1 MFPKNWRSTT
11 WDKLGETWDIVVV
24 GGGITGAG
32 ILREATRAKLKV
44 LLVEQRDFAWGTSS
58 RSSKLVHGGLR
69 YLATGQVG
77 LTLES
82 VRERE
87 ALLDDGAGLIDPLGF
102 LIATHKGDSPGKLT
116 YSAGLAVYDLLAL
129 QWTHR
134 YYKPEEFRMLAPH
147 INTENLK
154 GGFRYGDAQTD
165 DARLTL
171 RVIQEAV
178 EAGGYAL
185 NYVQA
190 QDTIRENDAVVGIKV
205 QDVVTGQ
212 TAEIRAKV
220 VINATGAW
228 ADMLRN
234 KIGVESKMRPLRGS
248 HLVFPA
254 WRLPVAQA
262 IGFAHPLDSR
272 PVFVLPWEGV
282 TFIGTTDIDHP
293 DDLNLEPRIS
303 PDEVAYLMAAVN
315 HQFPSRNI
323 TLDDVIATWAG
334 VRPVIGTG
342 KDDPSK
348 ESRDYVI
355 WQEAG
360 LLTVTGGKL
369 TTFRAIAQHA
379 LKTIAETL
387 PNMPTMS
394 RKDAVLNPV
403 EVDLPIDLDEPI
415 RRRLLGRYAKNA
427 PMLVTIALPDEL
439 ALIPN
444 TQTLWAELRWCARAE
459 GVIHLEDLLLRR
471 TRIGLLLPNGGAEYL
486 PRIRQICQRELGW
499 DDAKWEAEEQAYIT
513 LWNQHYSLPPRD
525 TIPNWDAMLKN
536 RPSEIVEPT
545 SEKRAKM
552 PKWVWVVMAIV
563 LWRIFK
569 NRRAEDVV

>member
-87 ALLDDGAGLIDPLGF
+87 ALLEDGVGLIDPLGF

-116 YSAGLAVYDLLAL
+116 YSAGLAIYDLLAL

-134 YYKPEEFRMLAPH
+134 YYKPQDFKMLAPH

-171 RVIQEAV
+171 RVIQEAI

-190 QDTIRENDAVVGIKV
+190 QDLIRDGEQVVGV
-205 QDVVTGQ
+205 RVRDVITNQ
-212 TAEIRAKV
+212 TADVKAKV

-228 ADMLRN
+228 ADTLRE
-234 KIGVESKMRPLRGS
+234 KVGAESKMRPLRGS

-262 IGFAHPLDSR
+262 IGFAHPADGR
-272 PVFVLPWEGV
+272 PVFALPWEGA
-282 TFIGTTDIDHP
+282 TLIGTTDIDHP
-293 DDLNLEPRIS
+293 HDLNQEPCIS

-315 HQFPSRNI
+315 YQFPSRTI
-323 TLDDVIATWAG
+323 TLDDVIGTWAG

-355 WQEAG
+355 WDENG

-369 TTFRAIAQHA
+369 TTFRAIAQNA
-379 LKTIAETL
+379 LKAVADVF
-387 PNMPTMS
+387 PNMPAMS
-394 RKDAVLNPV
+394 RKDPVLNLV
-403 EVDLPIDLDEPI
+403 ELDLPVDLDEPI
-415 RRRLLGRYAKNA
+415 RKRLLGRYARNA

-439 ALIPN
+439 TTIPN
-444 TQTLWAELRWCARAE
+444 THTLWAELRWCARAE
-459 GVIHLEDLLLRR
+459 GVIHLEDLMLRR
-471 TRIGLLLPNGGAEYL
+471 TRIGLLLPNGGADYL
-486 PRIRQICQRELGW
+486 PRIRAMCQKELGW
-499 DDAKWEAEEQAYIT
+499 DDATWEAEEQAYIA
-513 LWNQHYSLPPRD
+513 LWMTNYSLPPRE
-525 TIPNWDAMLKN
+525 TIPNWDAMLATQPKTA
-536 RPSEIVEPT
+536 IEPT
-545 SEKRAKM
+545 EQRAKI
-552 PKWVWVVMAIV
+552 PKWVWILAVFV
-563 LWRIFK
+563 LWRVLRHRNAIQT
-569 NRRAEDVV
+569 NA

>member
-1 MFPKNWRSTT
+1 MFPKNWRSNT

-87 ALLDDGAGLIDPLGF
+87 ALLEDGVGLIDPLGF
-102 LIATHKGDSPGKLT
+102 LIATHKGDHPGKLT
-116 YSAGLAVYDLLAL
+116 YSAGLAIYDLLAL

-134 YYKPEEFRMLAPH
+134 YYKPQDFKMLAPH
-147 INTENLK
+147 IKTDNLK

-171 RVIQEAV
+171 RVIQEAI

-190 QDTIRENDAVVGIKV
+190 QDLIRDGEQVVGV
-205 QDVVTGQ
+205 RVCDALTGDVADVK
-212 TAEIRAKV
+212 AKV

-228 ADMLRN
+228 ADNLRQ
-234 KIGVESKMRPLRGS
+234 KIGAEGKMRPLRGS

-262 IGFAHPLDSR
+262 IGFAHPLDGR
-272 PVFVLPWEGV
+272 PVFALPWEGA

-293 DDLNLEPRIS
+293 HDLNLEPCIS

-315 HQFPSRNI
+315 YQFPSRNI
-323 TLDDVIATWAG
+323 TLDDVIGTWAG

-355 WQEAG
+355 WHENG

-369 TTFRAIAQHA
+369 TTFRAIAQNA
-379 LKTIAETL
+379 LKAVADVF
-387 PNMPTMS
+387 PNMPAMS
-394 RKDAVLNPV
+394 RKDPVLNSV
-403 EVDLPIDLDEPI
+403 ELDLPIDLDDRI
-415 RRRLLGRYAKNA
+415 RKRLLGRYARNA

-439 ALIPN
+439 TPIPN
-444 TQTLWAELRWCARAE
+444 THTLWAELRWCARAE
-459 GVIHLEDLLLRR
+459 GVIHLEDLMLRR

-486 PRIRQICQRELGW
+486 PRIRAMCQKELGW
-499 DDAKWEAEEQAYIT
+499 DDATWEAEEQAYLA
-513 LWNQHYSLPPRD
+513 LWHANYSLPPRE
-525 TIPNWDAMLKN
+525 TIPNWEAMLVNQPKTA
-536 RPSEIVEPT
+536 IEPAT
-545 SEKRAKM
+545 QGRKI
-552 PKWVWVVMAIV
+552 PKWVWIVVALV
-563 LWRIFK
+563 LWRVLRHRNAIQPS
-569 NRRAEDVV
+569 A

>member
-87 ALLDDGAGLIDPLGF
+87 ALLEDGVGLIDPLGF
-102 LIATHKGDSPGKLT
+102 LIATHKGDNPGKLT
-116 YSAGLAVYDLLAL
+116 YSAGLAIYDLLAL

-134 YYKPEEFRMLAPH
+134 YYKPQDFKMLAPH
-147 INTENLK
+147 INTDNLK

-190 QDTIRENDAVVGIKV
+190 QDLIREGERVVGV
-205 QDVVTGQ
+205 RVCDVVTNR
-212 TAEIRAKV
+212 TADVKAKV

-228 ADMLRN
+228 ADTLRQ
-234 KIGVESKMRPLRGS
+234 KVGAEAKMRPLRGS

-262 IGFAHPLDSR
+262 IGFAHPADGR
-272 PVFVLPWEGV
+272 PVFALPWEGA
-282 TFIGTTDIDHP
+282 TLIGTTDIDHP
-293 DDLNLEPRIS
+293 HDLNQEPCIS

-315 HQFPSRNI
+315 YQFPSRNI
-323 TLDDVIATWAG
+323 TLDDVIGTWAG

-355 WQEAG
+355 WDENG

-369 TTFRAIAQHA
+369 TTFRAIAQNA
-379 LKTIAETL
+379 LKAVADVF
-387 PNMPTMS
+387 PTTPAMS
-394 RKDAVLNPV
+394 RKDPVLNSM
-403 EVDLPIDLDEPI
+403 ELDLPVDLDEPI
-415 RRRLLGRYAKNA
+415 RKRLLGRYARNA

-439 ALIPN
+439 TTIPN
-444 TQTLWAELRWCARAE
+444 THTLWAELRWCARAE

-471 TRIGLLLPNGGAEYL
+471 TRIGLLLPNGGADYL
-486 PRIRQICQRELGW
+486 PRIRAMCQKELGW
-499 DDAKWEAEEQAYIT
+499 DDATWEAEEQAYIA
-513 LWNQHYSLPPRD
+513 LWTANYSLPPRE
-525 TIPNWDAMLKN
+525 TIPNWDAMLTNQPKTA
-536 RPSEIVEPT
+536 IEPA
-545 SEKRAKM
+545 EKGRKI
-552 PKWVWVVMAIV
+552 PKWVWIVAIFV
-563 LWRIFK
+563 LWRVLR
-569 NRRAEDVV
+569 NRRTEATM

>member
-1 MFPKNWRSTT
+1 MFPKNWRATT
-11 WDKLGETWDIVVV
+11 WDKLGETWDIIVV

-32 ILREATRAKLKV
+32 ILREATHAKLKV

-87 ALLDDGAGLIDPLGF
+87 ALLDDGVGLIDPLGF
-102 LIATHKGDSPGKLT
+102 LIATHKGDNPGKLT
-116 YSAGLAVYDLLAL
+116 YSAGLAIYDLLAL

-134 YYKPEEFRMLAPH
+134 YYKPADFKMLAPH

-171 RVIQEAV
+171 RVIQEAI

-190 QDTIRENDAVVGIKV
+190 QDLIRENEAVVGVKIA
-205 QDVVTGQ
+205 DVITGQ
-212 TAEIRAKV
+212 VADVRAKV

-228 ADMLRN
+228 ADMLRM
-234 KIGVESKMRPLRGS
+234 KMGAEPKMRPLRGS
-248 HLVFPA
+248 HLVFPL

-262 IGFAHPLDSR
+262 IGFAHPLDGR
-272 PVFVLPWEGV
+272 PVFALPWEGV
-282 TFIGTTDIDHP
+282 TLIGTTDIDHP
-293 DDLNLEPRIS
+293 QDLNIEPCIS
-303 PDEVAYLMAAVN
+303 PDEVAYLMGAVN

-323 TLDDVIATWAG
+323 ILDDVIATWAG

-355 WQEAG
+355 WQESG

-369 TTFRAIAQHA
+369 TTFRAIAQNA
-379 LKTIAETL
+379 LKAAAHLL
-387 PNMPTMS
+387 PNMPAMS
-394 RKDAVLNPV
+394 RKTPVLNPV

-415 RRRLLGRYAKNA
+415 RRRLLGRYARNA
-427 PMLVTIALPDEL
+427 PMLVSIALPDEL
-439 ALIPN
+439 AIIPN
-444 TQTLWAELRWCARAE
+444 THTLWAELRWCARAE
-459 GVIHLEDLLLRR
+459 GVIHLEDLMLRR
-471 TRIGLLLPNGGAEYL
+471 TRIGLLLPNGGADYL
-486 PRIRQICQRELGW
+486 PRIRAMCQKELGW
-499 DDAKWEAEEQAYIT
+499 DDAKWDAEATAYIT
-513 LWNQHYSLPPRD
+513 LWKAHYSLPPRE
-525 TIPNWDAMLKN
+525 TIPNWDAMLTN
-536 RPSEIVEPT
+536 RPQAEHDLSA
-545 SEKRAKM
+545 EKRRKM
-552 PKWVWVVMAIV
+552 PKWVWIALAVVV
-563 LWRIFK
+563 WRIAK
-569 NRRAEDVV
+569 NRRASDTV

>member
-11 WDKLGETWDIVVV
+11 WDKLGETWDIIVV

-171 RVIQEAV
+171 RVIQEAI

-190 QDTIRENDAVVGIKV
+190 QDIIRENDVVVGV
-205 QDVVTGQ
+205 HLQDVITGVK
-212 TAEIRAKV
+212 AEARAKV

-228 ADMLRN
+228 ADMLRG
-234 KIGVESKMRPLRGS
+234 KIGAESKMRPLRGS

-293 DDLNLEPRIS
+293 HDLSQEPCIS

-379 LKTIAETL
+379 LKVIAETL
-387 PNMPTMS
+387 PNMPAMT
-394 RKDAVLNPV
+394 RKNPVLNPI
-403 EVDLPIDLDEPI
+403 EVDLPIEVDELT
-415 RRRLLGRYAKNA
+415 RKRLLGRYAKNA

-439 ALIPN
+439 AFIPN

-459 GVIHLEDLLLRR
+459 GVMHLEDLMLRR
-471 TRIGLLLPNGGAEYL
+471 TRLGLLLPNGGAEHL
-486 PRIRQICQRELGW
+486 PRIRQICQHELGW
-499 DDAKWEAEEQAYIT
+499 DDAKWDAEANAYIT
-513 LWNQHYSLPPRD
+513 LWNQHYSLPPRQ
-525 TIPNWDAMLKN
+525 TIPDWHQMLKN
-536 RPSEIVEPT
+536 RPADATEPAT
-545 SEKRAKM
+545 EKNIKI
-552 PKWVWVVMAIV
+552 PKWVWVVGAIV

-569 NRRAEDVV
+569 NRRAEDAV

>member
-1 MFPKNWRSTT
+1 MFPKNWRNIT
-11 WDKLGETWDIVVV
+11 WDKLEETWDIVVV

-87 ALLDDGAGLIDPLGF
+87 ALLEDGAGLIDPLGF

-116 YSAGLAVYDLLAL
+116 YSAGLAIYDLLAL

-171 RVIQEAV
+171 RVIQEAI

-190 QDTIRENDAVVGIKV
+190 QDLIREDDQVVGV
-205 QDVVTGQ
+205 RVCDVLTGNI
-212 TAEIRAKV
+212 ADVKAKV

-228 ADMLRN
+228 ADILRG
-234 KIGVESKMRPLRGS
+234 KIGAEPKMRPLRGS
-248 HLVFPA
+248 HLVFPT

-262 IGFAHPLDSR
+262 IGFAHPLDGR
-272 PVFVLPWEGV
+272 PVFALPWEGA
-282 TFIGTTDIDHP
+282 TIIGTTDIDHP
-293 DDLNLEPRIS
+293 NDLNTEPRIS
-303 PDEVAYLMAAVN
+303 PDEVAYLMMATH

-323 TLDDVIATWAG
+323 TLDDVIGTWAG

-355 WQEAG
+355 WHENG

-369 TTFRAIAQHA
+369 TTFRAIAQNA
-379 LKTIAETL
+379 LKAVADVF
-387 PNMPTMS
+387 PNMPAMS
-394 RKDAVLNPV
+394 RKDPVLNSV
-403 EVDLPIDLDEPI
+403 ELDLPIDLDE
-415 RRRLLGRYAKNA
+415 RVRKRLLGRYARNA

-439 ALIPN
+439 TTIPN
-444 TQTLWAELRWCARAE
+444 THTLWAELRWCARAE
-459 GVIHLEDLLLRR
+459 GVIHLDDLMLRR

-486 PRIRQICQRELGW
+486 TRIREICQQELGW
-499 DDAKWEAEEQAYIT
+499 DDATWEAEERAYIA
-513 LWNQHYSLPPRD
+513 LWQAHYSLPARE
-525 TIPNWDAMLKN
+525 TIPNWETMLAE
-536 RPSEIVEPT
+536 RPTVAIESA
-545 SEKRAKM
+545 EKKRKI
-552 PKWVWVVMAIV
+552 PKWVAGMVLVILAWRLLRRRGAIHH
-563 LWRIFK
+563 
-569 NRRAEDVV
+569 